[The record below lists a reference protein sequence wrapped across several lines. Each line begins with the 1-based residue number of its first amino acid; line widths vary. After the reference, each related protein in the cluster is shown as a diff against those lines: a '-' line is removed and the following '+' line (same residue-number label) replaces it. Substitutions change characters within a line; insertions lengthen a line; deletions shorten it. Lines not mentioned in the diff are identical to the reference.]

1 MSKGQ
6 EGTLGVDVKLQKI
19 QDGLVRAKLDMELL
33 QWERDHYAEM
43 EKVPKTLAHRG
54 ATGFPR
60 QGSGKADYENSH
72 VRFQVDSEVDFQ
84 IPEKT
89 SGYSSGMGT
98 NPFQAMGM
106 SSQVSP
112 LKDRGMRN
120 RESTPLRGYVSET
133 PAPVEALSV
142 DNDRDD
148 AQSFVS
154 NQSFMGQGRQSTNP
168 FLQDIDIAS
177 PKRLHSEPLSLA
189 TRPKKA
195 ANMSAEGR
203 VLPVMSPTV
212 KGTVP
217 LKESNV
223 CVEGEGKMLERNNRR
238 PNITPDRYS
247 GKVLWRE
254 YHRHFESCREVN
266 EWNEEQSARY
276 LSASLQGNAL
286 RILGDASPDRK
297 RTYGELVK
305 LLERRFGSGRQSE
318 NYLVELRHRRQGPKE
333 SLQEL
338 GQAIHELTL
347 RAYPE
352 IQEESRERLAKNHFL
367 DAVDSRSV
375 REGINRARPKNLDE
389 AIRAALETDNFE
401 KVEQQR
407 ILDGKPPKLARAIDS
422 GLDQRVE
429 KMEANLE
436 VQAQTLKTMVDLL
449 GRLSS
454 QSVELPA
461 QAEESPQGRKKIAR
475 GKVKE
480 WRCFNCDNRGH
491 FARDCRKPPKKAVSD
506 QGNGSQP
513 NGGPT
518 ERLEVR
524 EGPRGSIMA
533 TQ

>member
-1 MSKGQ
+1 MSQGSKVQ
-6 EGTLGVDVKLQKI
+6 EGAPGVDVQLQKI
-19 QDGLVRAKLDMELL
+19 QDGLLRARLDMELL
-33 QWERDHYAEM
+33 QWERDHYTEM
-43 EKVPKTLAHRG
+43 SKDPETLTHRQ
-54 ATGFPR
+54 ATDLQG
-60 QGSGKADYENSH
+60 QGSGKAVNENSR

-89 SGYSSGMGT
+89 SGYGPGMGM
-98 NPFQAMGM
+98 NPFQDMVM
-106 SSQVSP
+106 SSQVRP
-112 LKDRGMRN
+112 LMKERAMGN

-133 PAPVEALSV
+133 PAPAEAFSV
-142 DNDRDD
+142 DNDGDD

-154 NQSFMGQGRQSTNP
+154 NQSFMEQGRQSTNP
-168 FLQDIDIAS
+168 FIRDTDVVSLKRLKS
-177 PKRLHSEPLSLA
+177 PKEV
-189 TRPKKA
+189 
-195 ANMSAEGR
+195 ANNSAEGR
-203 VLPVMSPTV
+203 VLPVMSSAVT
-212 KGTVP
+212 GTVP
-217 LKESNV
+217 LNV
-223 CVEGEGKMLERNNRR
+223 CVVEEGKMLERNNRR

-247 GKVLWRE
+247 GKVWWRE

-266 EWNEEQSARY
+266 GWNEEQSARY

-286 RILGDASPDRK
+286 RILGDASPGHK

-318 NYLVELRHRRQGPKE
+318 NYLVELRHRRQGPRE

-407 ILDGKPPKLARAIDS
+407 ILDGKPPKIARAIDS

-436 VQAQTLKTMVDLL
+436 LTAQTLKTMVDLL
-449 GRLSS
+449 GRFSG

-461 QAEESPQGRKKIAR
+461 QAEEFPQERKKFAR
-475 GKVKE
+475 GKGKD
-480 WRCFNCDNRGH
+480 WKCFNCDKKGH
-491 FARDCRKPPKKAVSD
+491 FARECKEPPKKTTSD
-506 QGNGSQP
+506 QGNGNQP
-513 NGGPT
+513 HGGPT
-518 ERLEVR
+518 GRLEVG
-524 EGPRGSIMA
+524 EGPRGNTMA